1 MSQAT
6 FSLRGRNPDVL
17 TCIANLSN
25 DEVFTPPEFANR
37 MLDTLETAWA
47 EANGG
52 ASIWADP
59 TVTFLDPFTKSGV
72 FLREITSRLTDG
84 LATAIPDLRDRVDH
98 ILTEQVFG
106 IGITQLTAM
115 LARRSLYCSKWAN
128 GKHSIANSFTAED
141 GNVWFERT
149 EHSWVNRK
157 KEKQVHPTKG
167 DEITVEV
174 VGTGRCQYCG
184 ANEAE
189 YARGEAL
196 ESHAYSFIH
205 TDDVKTLVADLFG
218 ADMHFDVIIGN
229 PPYQLDDGGHNNSA
243 QPIYQLFV
251 ENAMAL
257 DPKCL
262 VMVTP
267 SRWFSGGRGLD
278 KFRERML
285 TSHQL
290 KHLVDFPKLYDGFPG
305 VKIRGGISYFL
316 WERDYDGPCT
326 IQTMWDNAPLGDPA
340 IRPLDSYDV
349 LVRRNEAVSIL
360 DKVRAKK
367 EPTLDQRV
375 SAGKPFGLRTPF
387 HGKKSPAGLK
397 DPVKLYESL
406 TVGYV
411 ERSEIPQNSAW
422 VDDWKVY
429 MTRAQGTSA
438 AVETKFLSKPIVDGP
453 GTACTE
459 TYNVAGR
466 FPTEAEARRYASY
479 LRTRFLRF
487 LVSLRKSTQDANRDV
502 YAFVPDLPL
511 SEDWTDTKLY
521 KRYGLT
527 PDEIAFIESQVAEHD
542 DEPAVDVIDEGVHD

>member
-1 MSQAT
+1 MSQAS

-25 DEVFTPPEFANR
+25 DEVFTPPEFATR
-37 MLDTLETAWA
+37 MLDTLEAEWA

-72 FLREITSRLTDG
+72 FLREITSRLTNG
-84 LATAIPDLRDRVDH
+84 LATAIPDLIDRVDH
-98 ILTEQVFG
+98 VLTKQVFG

-128 GKHSIANSFTAED
+128 GKHSIAKSITTED

-149 EHSWVNRK
+149 EHAWIGRK
-157 KEKQVHPTKG
+157 KEKRAHPTEAG
-167 DEITVEV
+167 EITVEV
-174 VGTGRCQYCG
+174 IGTGRCKYCG
-184 ANEAE
+184 AGEAG
-189 YARGEAL
+189 YARDDEL
-196 ESHAYSFIH
+196 ESHAYAFIH
-205 TDDVKTLVADLFG
+205 TDDVKTFVANLFG

-229 PPYQLDDGGHNNSA
+229 PPYQLNDGGHNNSA
-243 QPIYQLFV
+243 QPIYHLFV
-251 ENAMAL
+251 EKAMAL

-290 KHLVDFPKLYDGFPG
+290 KCLVDFPKLYDGFPG

-326 IQTMWDNAPLGDPA
+326 IQTMWDNLPLGEPST
-340 IRPLDSYDV
+340 RPLDSYDV

-360 DKVRAKK
+360 EKVRAKK
-367 EPTLDQRV
+367 EPTLDLRV

-397 DPVKLYESL
+397 DPVKLYESQAI
-406 TVGYV
+406 GYI
-411 ERSEIPQNSAW
+411 ERSDVPQNSDW
-422 VDDWKVY
+422 VADWKVF
-429 MTRAQGTSA
+429 MSAVQGTSA

-466 FPTEAEARRYASY
+466 FSSEAEATRFADY

-487 LVSLRKSTQDANRDV
+487 LVSLRKVGQHANRDV

-511 SEDWTDTKLY
+511 TEEWTDAKLY

-527 PDEIAFIESQVAEHD
+527 IDEIAFIESQVAEHD
-542 DEPAVDVIDEGVHD
+542 DKAAGDVDNEAAHE